1 MDTNLAARL
10 AAHDE
15 YFCRVLD
22 LVPSHLYLPKD
33 DAAEQNVKYFKVRKD
48 DEDVATGGGGGGGGV
63 AEHDVVML

>member
-1 MDTNLAARL
+1 MFLSPASSKPQVAMDNDLRARL

-33 DAAEQNVKYFKVRKD
+33 ESAEKNVKYFKVRD
-48 DEDVATGGGGGGGGV
+48 
-63 AEHDVVML
+63 